1 MKLISIV
8 IPIYNESLLIDQ
20 LIRRLDSVRTNLDK
34 DYHTEIIL
42 VDDGSTDNSLQIL
55 HEAAKNRTDIRVVA
69 LSRNFGHQS
78 ALLAGISVAKGDA
91 VIVMDAD
98 LQDPPELLPELVS
111 AWSEGSEVV
120 YAKRRTRAGESI
132 LKKMTANIFYRVI
145 DWLSDTRLPR
155 NVGDFR
161 IMDRVVVDHLLSMK
175 EKSLYLRGMVTWL
188 GYTQSE
194 VLFDRDQRFAGKTK
208 YSLKKMFGLASDAL
222 LSFSDKPLRI
232 ITRIGAV
239 ITFSA
244 FLLGLYLLTSMILF
258 ENNSSSGWLS
268 LILAV
273 IFFSGVQLVSLGI
286 IGQYLSRIYKET
298 KDRPLFLVNQKN
310 SRNI

>member
-8 IPIYNESLLIDQ
+8 IPIYNESLLLNELLQ
-20 LIRRLDSVRTNLDK
+20 RLDSVRTQFGE
-34 DYHTEIIL
+34 DYHSEVIM
-42 VDDGSTDNSLQIL
+42 VDDGSTDDSLQIL
-55 HEAAKNRTDIRVVA
+55 HNAAMSQANIRVVA

-78 ALLAGISVAKGDA
+78 ALLAGISVARGDA

-98 LQDPPELLPELVS
+98 LQDPPELLPELIT
-111 AWSEGSEVV
+111 AWHGGSEVV
-120 YAKRRTRAGESI
+120 YAKRRTRAGESV
-132 LKKMTANIFYRVI
+132 LKKITANIFYRVI
-145 DWLSDTRLPR
+145 DWLSDTKLPR

-161 IMDRVVVDHLLSMK
+161 IMDRVVVDHLLAMK

-194 VLFDRDQRFAGKTK
+194 VLFDRDQRFAGTTK
-208 YSLKKMFGLASDAL
+208 YSLKKMLGLASDAL

-232 ITRIGAV
+232 ITRIGAM
-239 ITFSA
+239 ITLSA
-244 FLLGLYLLTSMILF
+244 FILGLYLLTSMILF
-258 ENNSSSGWLS
+258 EDNSSSGWLS

-298 KDRPLFLVNQKN
+298 KERPLYLINQKS

>member
-1 MKLISIV
+1 
-8 IPIYNESLLIDQ
+8 
-20 LIRRLDSVRTNLDK
+20 
-34 DYHTEIIL
+34 
-42 VDDGSTDNSLQIL
+42 
-55 HEAAKNRTDIRVVA
+55 
-69 LSRNFGHQS
+69 
-78 ALLAGISVAKGDA
+78 
-91 VIVMDAD
+91 
-98 LQDPPELLPELVS
+98 
-111 AWSEGSEVV
+111 
-120 YAKRRTRAGESI
+120 
-132 LKKMTANIFYRVI
+132 
-145 DWLSDTRLPR
+145 
-155 NVGDFR
+155 
-161 IMDRVVVDHLLSMK
+161 
-175 EKSLYLRGMVTWL
+175 
-188 GYTQSE
+188 
-194 VLFDRDQRFAGKTK
+194 
-208 YSLKKMFGLASDAL
+208 MFGLASDAL

>member
-1 MKLISIV
+1 M
-8 IPIYNESLLIDQ
+8 
-20 LIRRLDSVRTNLDK
+20 
-34 DYHTEIIL
+34 
-42 VDDGSTDNSLQIL
+42 VDDGSTDDSLQIL
-55 HEAAKNRTDIRVVA
+55 HNAAMSQANIRVVA

-78 ALLAGISVAKGDA
+78 ALLAGISVARGDA

-98 LQDPPELLPELVS
+98 LQDPPELLPELIT
-111 AWSEGSEVV
+111 AWHGGSEVV
-120 YAKRRTRAGESI
+120 YAKRRTRAGESV
-132 LKKMTANIFYRVI
+132 LKKITANIFYRVI
-145 DWLSDTRLPR
+145 DWLSDTKLPR

-161 IMDRVVVDHLLSMK
+161 IMDRVVVDHLLAMK

-194 VLFDRDQRFAGKTK
+194 VLFDRDQRFAGTTK
-208 YSLKKMFGLASDAL
+208 YSLKKMLGLASDAL

-232 ITRIGAV
+232 ITRIGAM
-239 ITFSA
+239 ITLSA
-244 FLLGLYLLTSMILF
+244 FILGLYLLTSMILF
-258 ENNSSSGWLS
+258 EDNSSSGWLS

-298 KDRPLFLVNQKN
+298 KERPLYLINQKS

>member
-8 IPIYNESLLIDQ
+8 IPIYNESLLIDELLQ
-20 LIRRLDSVRTNLDK
+20 RLKSVRTKLREN
-34 DYHTEIIL
+34 YHSEVVL
-42 VDDGSTDNSLQIL
+42 VDDGSTDESLQIL
-55 HEAAKNRTDIRVVA
+55 QSASIKDSNVRVVA

-78 ALLAGISVAKGDA
+78 ALLAGISVATGDA
-91 VIVMDAD
+91 VVVMDAD
-98 LQDPPELLPELVS
+98 LQDPPELLPELIA
-111 AWSEGSEVV
+111 AWNAGSEVV

-145 DWLSDTRLPR
+145 DWLSDTQLPR

-161 IMDRVVVDHLLSMK
+161 IMDRVVVDHLLAMK
-175 EKSLYLRGMVTWL
+175 ERSLYLRGMVTWL

-194 VLFDRDQRFAGKTK
+194 ILFDRDQRFAGETK
-208 YSLKKMFGLASDAL
+208 YSLKKMVGLASDAL

-232 ITRIGAV
+232 ITRIGAI

-244 FLLGLYLLTSMILF
+244 FILGLYLLTSMIFF
-258 ENNSSSGWLS
+258 EDNSSSGWLS

-298 KDRPLFLVNQKN
+298 KERPLFLINQKK